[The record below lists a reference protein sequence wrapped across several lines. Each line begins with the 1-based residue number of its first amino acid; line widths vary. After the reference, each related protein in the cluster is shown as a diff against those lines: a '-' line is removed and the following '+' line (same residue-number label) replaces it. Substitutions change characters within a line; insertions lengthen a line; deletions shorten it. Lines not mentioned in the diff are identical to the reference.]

1 MNFFTSSQCC
11 HRRTDV
17 CGAPGWGWG
26 NPLPRRTER
35 PHHGQSHPL
44 SRRRTPSRRRRASGR
59 PSLQTSKHKSMV
71 TTCWLVMLVWLCCG
85 RYTVWDSSFQNS
97 KAMKADTEFET
108 RAQKTLQLLKY
119 LFLVQQPLTQTV
131 FEALSRQ
138 YLTGSLMHALGQT
151 EQWRSFT
158 AEHGDGMEPF
168 SIKNTC
174 RRTAQ
179 D

>member
-1 MNFFTSSQCC
+1 MNNFTSSQCC

-131 FEALSRQ
+131 FEATHDSTLQVLWCMLWDKRSNGGPLRLS
-138 YLTGSLMHALGQT
+138 TVMAWSH
-151 EQWRSFT
+151 S
-158 AEHGDGMEPF
+158 P
-168 SIKNTC
+168 
-174 RRTAQ
+174 
-179 D
+179 